1 MGLGINLHQLVNPII
16 SQYNPNVSATLY
28 RSTGQANVKGELK
41 ATYAEGVPVE
51 CQIQSEGTETLA
63 HANLVGMEEVSRRCY
78 LFSKA
83 SAADRVASIV
93 RPISRNGDFLLMSPG
108 EEWYSGQWFLVTAVI
123 EDFSRAGGTGWINVR
138 ITLQVTPPDPT
149 ISPAP

>member
-1 MGLGINLHQLVNPII
+1 MAMNLHALVNPII
-16 SQYNPNVSATLY
+16 QALHPNISATLY
-28 RSTGQANVKGELK
+28 RSTGQTNVRGEIK
-41 ATYAEGVPVE
+41 ATYSEGVPVE
-51 CQIQSEGTETLA
+51 CQVQSEGTETLA

-93 RPISRNGDFLLMSPG
+93 RPISRNGDFLLMAPG

-123 EDFSRAGGTGWINVR
+123 EDFSKAGGTGWMNVR
-138 ITLQVTPPDPT
+138 ITLQVIPPDLS
-149 ISPAP
+149 IL